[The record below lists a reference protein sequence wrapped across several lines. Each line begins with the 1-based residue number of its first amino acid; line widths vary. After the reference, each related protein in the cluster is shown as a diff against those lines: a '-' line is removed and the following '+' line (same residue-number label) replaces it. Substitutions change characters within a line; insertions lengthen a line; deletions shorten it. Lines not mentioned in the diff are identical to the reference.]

1 MKSYKN
7 EKYKN
12 SSTGEKSE
20 YTTFYIN
27 PRLGM

>member
-7 EKYKN
+7 EKHKN
-12 SSTGEKSE
+12 NNTGKKSE
-20 YTTFYIN
+20 YTTFSIN